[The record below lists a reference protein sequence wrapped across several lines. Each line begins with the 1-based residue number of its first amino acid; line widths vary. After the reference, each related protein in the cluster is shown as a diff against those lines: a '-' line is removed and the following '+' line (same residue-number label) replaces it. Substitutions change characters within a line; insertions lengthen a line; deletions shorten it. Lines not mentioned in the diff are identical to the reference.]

1 MFVLSEK
8 ELEFST
14 PLSAETHGIQ
24 GLFMWLILDSK
35 WIIFTKTYERID
47 LSSSFVAVH
56 MDSYKTEGDINSIS
70 SDLLQQAKATIRINN
85 SLFEYYVTGES
96 GAENLLANF
105 IRADK

>member
-14 PLSAETHGIQ
+14 PLSAETHGIH

-35 WIIFTKTYERID
+35 WVIFTKTYERID

-56 MDSYKTEGDINSIS
+56 MDSYETEGDINSIA
-70 SDLLQQAKATIRINN
+70 SDLLQKAKGTIRINK
-85 SLFEYYVTGES
+85 SLIERYVAGES
-96 GAENLLANF
+96 GVENLLADF
-105 IRADK
+105 ICIDE